1 VDSSITA
8 HIVLFLALYSS
19 ADPHATCRPKC
30 RKRINYKSASKQTFP
45 YIDEHMD
52 IKHYLEPEQIN
63 TILEHAKTCSSRDY
77 IILRLLWRS
86 GMRVSEL
93 LALTPSDLE
102 PYNQV
107 LNITKAKVKK
117 QRHVV
122 VDPPMFAM
130 LSTYI
135 SETEIPEEQPIF
147 GFSSVHIW
155 RLCQKYGKMIGV
167 DAHPHMLRHS
177 YAIHLIQN
185 GVDLRRLQQLL
196 GHSNSTRC
204 IYLQFNDQDL
214 REGYN
219 KIEF

>member
-1 VDSSITA
+1 MPAAGLIVGRGQTA
-8 HIVLFLALYSS
+8 KARQNENRYVRIVS
-19 ADPHATCRPKC
+19 
-30 RKRINYKSASKQTFP
+30 FP

-63 TILEHAKTCSSRDY
+63 AILEHAKTCSSRDY

-107 LNITKAKVKK
+107 LNITKAKGKK
-117 QRHVV
+117 QRRVV

-135 SETEIPEEQPIF
+135 SETNTPEEQPIF
-147 GFSSVHIW
+147 GLSSVHIW

-167 DAHPHMLRHS
+167 DVHPHMFRHS
-177 YAIHLIQN
+177 YAIHLIRN

-196 GHSNSTRC
+196 GHSNIQTTTV
-204 IYLQFNDQDL
+204 YLQFRDQDL
-214 REGYN
+214 RDVYN
-219 KIEF
+219 KVKF